1 MSESTKGSSI
11 NRRNLLKGVGA
22 GSTLALAGCVSSFT
36 GGEEGDSDTLNIAL
50 MFPQSGAYAVYGE
63 DGNKAADLAEQQLN
77 EAGDGPEVN
86 ITSKDTESSPEAAV
100 ARAREAV
107 LEDGAD
113 VLLGY
118 SSSSVALAAAE
129 FVANQD
135 AINVTTVAQTPQ
147 LNTNACNSKSFRTCG
162 GLVQINR
169 AAARTVNNI
178 TDITPDWDIAA
189 IYPDYV
195 FGEETW
201 GTFNDSIT
209 EEVGGVNVV
218 SEQAP
223 AFGSGEFQNEIQSM
237 LNEDPD
243 IVYTSLSGSDMIAF
257 IRQASEVGFFDEIE
271 EFVHVSGAITD
282 TSRALG
288 DDMVEMIAADR
299 YFYQYPDTQRN
310 QDFVS
315 AYQDMHGEIPV
326 NTAQETYAGILAS
339 HQAAMEG
346 GGTDVDSLVDGM
358 EGLDV
363 EAPEG
368 DKHIRAEDHQSV
380 EPNLWIG
387 RVGEVDYADFYG
399 FTEMHPTPGS
409 EVIPEPNCNM

>member
-1 MSESTKGSSI
+1 MSEANSGSSI

-36 GGEEGDSDTLNIAL
+36 GGDGGDSDTLSIAL

-63 DGNKAADLAEQQLN
+63 DGNAAADLAEQQLN
-77 EAGDGPEVN
+77 EAGDGPEVE
-86 ITSKDTESSPEAAV
+86 ITSYNTEISPEAGV
-100 ARAREAV
+100 QRAREAV
-107 LEDGAD
+107 LENDEDAL
-113 VLLGY
+113 VGY
-118 SSSSVALAAAE
+118 ASSSVALATAE

-135 AINVTTVAQTPQ
+135 AINVSTVAQTPQ
-147 LNTNACNSKSFRTCG
+147 LNTSACNRKSFRTAG
-162 GLVQINR
+162 DLVQINR
-169 AAARTVNNI
+169 AAAQTVNSI
-178 TDITPDWDIAA
+178 TDISPDWDMAT

-195 FGEETW
+195 FGQETW
-201 GTFNDSIT
+201 GTFKESIRN
-209 EEVGGVNVV
+209 EVGDISVV

-223 AFGSGEFQNEIQSM
+223 AFGAGEFQNEIQAM
-237 LNEDPD
+237 LNADPD

-257 IRQASEVGFFDEIE
+257 VRQASEIGFFEEIE

-299 YFYQYPDTQRN
+299 YFYQYPDTERN
-310 QDFVS
+310 RNFVQ

-326 NTAQETYAGILAS
+326 NTAQETYAGILGI
-339 HQAAMEG
+339 HKAAMEG

-358 EGLDV
+358 EGLTI

-368 DKHIRAEDHQSV
+368 DKYIRPEDHQSV

-387 RVGEVDYADFYG
+387 RIGPVDYADFYG
-399 FTEMHPTPGS
+399 FTEMNPVPGS
-409 EVIPEPNCNM
+409 EVIPEPNCDM

>member
-11 NRRNLLKGVGA
+11 DRRSLLKGVGA

-36 GGEEGDSDTLNIAL
+36 GGGEGDSDTLTIAL

-63 DGNKAADLAEQQLN
+63 DGNAAADLAEQQLN
-77 EAGDGPEVN
+77 EAGDGPEVD
-86 ITSKDTESSPEAAV
+86 IISKDTEGSPEAGV

-107 LEDGAD
+107 LEDNAD

-118 SSSSVALAAAE
+118 ASSSVALGVAE

-135 AINVTTVAQTPQ
+135 AINVATVAQTPQ
-147 LNTNACNSKSFRTCG
+147 LNTNACGRKSFRTAG
-162 GLVQINR
+162 DLVQINR
-169 AAARTVNNI
+169 AAARVTADI
-178 TDITPDWDIAA
+178 TDISPDWNLAS

-195 FGEETW
+195 FGQETW
-201 GTFNDSIT
+201 ATYEENIT
-209 EEVGGVNVV
+209 NEVGDVNVV

-223 AFGSGEFQNEIQSM
+223 AFGSGEFQNEIQAM
-237 LNEDPD
+237 LSEDPD

-257 IRQASEVGFFDEIE
+257 IQQASEVGFFDEIE

-299 YFYQYPDTQRN
+299 YFYTYPDTERN
-310 QDFVS
+310 QNFVD
-315 AYQDMHGEIPV
+315 AFQEMHGEIPV
-326 NTAQETYAGILAS
+326 NTAQETYAGIIGT
-339 HQAAMEG
+339 HKAAMEG
-346 GGTDVDSLVDGM
+346 GGTDVDSMVDGM
-358 EGLDV
+358 EGLTI

-368 DKHIRAEDHQSV
+368 DKYIRPEDHQSV
-380 EPNLWIG
+380 EPNIWIG

-409 EVIPEPNCNM
+409 EVIPEPNCDM